1 MEQRILTKGRPAM
14 PDENETYPYNVV
26 HDIQWRTLREDLGE
40 LKDRVQ
46 RLETTLARGVT
57 LLVANLAGVI
67 ALLLRQLV

>member
-1 MEQRILTKGRPAM
+1 MEQRIITKGRPAM
-14 PDENETYPYNVV
+14 PDEHEPCPYKVV
-26 HDIQWRTLREDLGE
+26 HDIQYQSLREDLGE
-40 LKDRVQ
+40 LKARVQ